1 MRKHWL
7 NLCVVLFLSA
17 GFSFQSMQAD
27 AGTLHTYI
35 PTGSDYRADTLQRFA
50 QAAVQHDTNGV
61 VEILVIPITFATDPF
76 NISNGERQQN
86 LTLADTRRGQVEN
99 ACNAVKRSGQTC
111 HVVLAPVLVR
121 ADAYLQ
127 SNLDLFVPEL
137 DGMYVLGG
145 DQTIAMQVVANTP
158 FEERMAGA
166 FNAGAVIS
174 GNSAGAAVESLNM
187 IGGYTGNNGPEN
199 GFQQGSV
206 DLWLPE
212 GPNDVTR
219 GLSFGITNAI
229 FEQHTFQRGRI
240 ARLINTSFTT
250 GLLGLG
256 ADAGTAMAV
265 VNEAT
270 LTDVV
275 GETAAIVID
284 LQTYNAT
291 GRFAGP
297 TNSLAIHGLTT
308 HLIPPGG
315 FGYDITKRRPLV
327 DGHSLPAPTITGRS
341 FNALH
346 LPSGSGPLIL
356 AGDLRSD
363 LSGSVTQRFVALS
376 GGQSARLVVLTFGY
390 AKNTDAQADAKVF
403 ASALQSQVTNPVQWF
418 VVDSK
423 MNQAAVQSAIANASG
438 ILVTA
443 PDQSLV
449 LSAFASTPNITS
461 AIKNVWAGGKVLLA
475 DNAAAAA
482 LGQATSVDATPSSS
496 SLEDDS
502 QGDFLFS
509 GVSIQPGLNW
519 IPGVA
524 VEPRMVMDRHWGRVY
539 NHLYRNHALL
549 GLGVDV
555 NTAIEFTT
563 TGTKVWGKNTVVVF
577 DGRYASYG
585 LGTNNAL
592 SERYVILDT
601 YVEGDAIVP

>member
-1 MRKHWL
+1 MRKPWL
-7 NLCVVLFLSA
+7 NLYFVLFLIMSLNVQA
-17 GFSFQSMQAD
+17 AQAD
-27 AGTLHTYI
+27 TGTLHTYI

-61 VEILVIPITFATDPF
+61 VDILVIPITFATDPF
-76 NISNGERQQN
+76 NISNGERQKN
-86 LTLADTRRGQVEN
+86 LTLADTRRGQVET
-99 ACNAVKRSGQTC
+99 ACNAVKRSNQTC
-111 HVVLAPVLVR
+111 RVVLAPVLVR
-121 ADAYLQ
+121 SDASLQ
-127 SNLDLFVPEL
+127 SNLDLFVPEQ

-158 FEERMAGA
+158 FEERMATA

-199 GFQQGSV
+199 GFQQGSI

-250 GLLGLG
+250 GLLGIG
-256 ADAGTAMAV
+256 ADAGTAVAITD
-265 VNEAT
+265 EST

-275 GETAAIVID
+275 GETASIVVD
-284 LQTYNAT
+284 LQTYSAT

-297 TNSLAIHGLTT
+297 TNSLAIHGVTT

-315 FGYDITKRRPLV
+315 FGYDITHRRPLV
-327 DGHSLPAPTITGRS
+327 DGHSLPAPTLTGRN
-341 FNALH
+341 FNSLR
-346 LPSGSGPLIL
+346 LPSGSGPLL
-356 AGDLRSD
+356 LSGDLRSD
-363 LSGSVTQRFVALS
+363 LTGSVIQRFTAIS
-376 GGQSARLVVLTFGY
+376 GGANARLVVLALGY
-390 AKNTDAQADAKVF
+390 AKNTDAQADAK
-403 ASALQSQVTNPVQWF
+403 AMTAALQSQVTNPVQWF

-423 MNQAAVQSAIANASG
+423 ANQATVQNAISSTTG

-443 PDQSLV
+443 PDQSRV
-449 LSAFASTPNITS
+449 LSAFAGVPTITA
-461 AIKNVWAGGKVLLA
+461 AIRTAWTSGKVLLA

-482 LGQATSVDATPSSS
+482 LGQATSVDVTPTSA

-502 QGDFLFS
+502 MGDFLQN
-509 GVSIQPGLNW
+509 GVTIQQGLNW

-524 VEPRMVMDRHWGRVY
+524 IEPRMVMDRHWGRAF
-539 NHLYRNHALL
+539 NHLYRNHAVL

-563 TGTKVWGKNTVVVF
+563 TGANVLGKNTVVVL
-577 DGRYASYG
+577 DGRYASYAI
-585 LGTNNAL
+585 GTNGAL
-592 SERYVILDT
+592 SARYVLLDT
-601 YVEGDAIVP
+601 YVEGDAIMP

>member
-1 MRKHWL
+1 
-7 NLCVVLFLSA
+7 
-17 GFSFQSMQAD
+17 MQAD